1 VAARP
6 PNHLSDRPFRAA
18 QAPVL
23 RKGKPATCALA
34 SCCPSFSEYSF
45 ERFPTYSENL
55 HKCLQAPGF
64 REEDRTIS
72 PTLLVRRKQYL
83 ASIVLRGRSQLW
95 QWEHLARAPC
105 VEPACIM
112 HEWHMHGCIYAWIRR
127 PYERGDL
134 LFQTSK
140 LLARQGFCV
149 TRDHFKAV
157 LGRTKDHCR
166 RGFPLL
172 LLTLAKGRFNFV
184 LSYTLSCSQK
194 YTLALVFH
202 HYIQLYRIYFLN

>member
-1 VAARP
+1 MYATCLCYLKCAEVGIDIAVYLKWYLTFGLLRSHDQGRVTVNDTCHPLSRGSVSYAVFPIFCRLTLCIFSRQYIRLVYIMICYSRPAQKVPVVAVAARP

-83 ASIVLRGRSQLW
+83 ASIVLRGRSQL
-95 QWEHLARAPC
+95 
-105 VEPACIM
+105 
-112 HEWHMHGCIYAWIRR
+112 
-127 PYERGDL
+127 
-134 LFQTSK
+134 
-140 LLARQGFCV
+140 
-149 TRDHFKAV
+149 
-157 LGRTKDHCR
+157 
-166 RGFPLL
+166 
-172 LLTLAKGRFNFV
+172 
-184 LSYTLSCSQK
+184 
-194 YTLALVFH
+194 
-202 HYIQLYRIYFLN
+202 